1 MTRLLNML
9 YASYIVLNILSYSV
23 VLSATAQGK
32 RQAAS
37 FLLHEAKNVLRQKF
51 NGIYLNKMY

>member
-1 MTRLLNML
+1 ML